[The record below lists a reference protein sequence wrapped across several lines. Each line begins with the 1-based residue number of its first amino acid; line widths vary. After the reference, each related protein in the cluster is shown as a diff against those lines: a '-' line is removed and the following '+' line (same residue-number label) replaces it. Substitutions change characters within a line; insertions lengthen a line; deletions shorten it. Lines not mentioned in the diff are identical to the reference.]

1 MKRTKRLLLLTLM
14 VAGSLWATS
23 CIGTETDY
31 DANLL
36 IGYWTGNGG
45 RAGDTEHWRYDSD
58 GSGVTWDEAD
68 DVYESEAQAF
78 TWTLEGDQL
87 TQIHQF
93 ESSGAVVPKAYTVTA
108 LSASSLEY
116 KDNYGQTFSF
126 RKGK

>member
-1 MKRTKRLLLLTLM
+1 MKKTKKLLLLTF
-14 VAGSLWATS
+14 VAANCLWATS
-23 CIGTETDY
+23 CVNTEPDF

-36 IGYWTGNGG
+36 VGYWTGNGS
-45 RAGDTEHWRYDSD
+45 RATDTEHWRYDSN

-108 LSASSLEY
+108 LSATTLEY
-116 KDNYGQTFSF
+116 KDNYSQTFSF